1 MIDAYFRFP
10 LLFLRLGGIPIKLQ
24 SVSTVIHIYN
34 AVVILCFY
42 ITCVSVVMDVV
53 LKNEDM
59 QETMKNVRLISAI
72 AVDVWLHLY
81 LR

>member
-10 LLFLRLGGIPIKLQ
+10 LLFLRLSGIPIKLQ
-24 SVSTVIHIYN
+24 SVSIVNRIYN
-34 AVVILCFY
+34 AVVTLCFY
-42 ITCVSVVMDVV
+42 ITSVSVIMDVV

-59 QETMKNVRLISAI
+59 QETMKNIRLISAI

>member
-1 MIDAYFRFP
+1 
-10 LLFLRLGGIPIKLQ
+10 
-24 SVSTVIHIYN
+24 
-34 AVVILCFY
+34 
-42 ITCVSVVMDVV
+42 MDVV